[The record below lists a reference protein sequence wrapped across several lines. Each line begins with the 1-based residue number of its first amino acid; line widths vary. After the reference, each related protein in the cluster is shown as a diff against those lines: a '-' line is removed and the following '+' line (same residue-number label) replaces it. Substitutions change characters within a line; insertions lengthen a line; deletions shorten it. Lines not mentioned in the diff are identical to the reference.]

1 MTYKMYGALV
11 ASLSAAAIMLA
22 ANEASARTGTASR
35 GGFTSHSISHR
46 SVAQSLRHHRRNNLG
61 TFWPTVGG
69 FYDGLSTVEPMV
81 DATQPTSGDL
91 QYTNTY
97 AVPWDWAHR
106 FPPVAVPS
114 ERPYVS
120 SCPTEAVTV
129 TGRGGK
135 EQTVNITR
143 CF

>member
-1 MTYKMYGALV
+1 MTHRTFGALV
-11 ASLSAAAIMLA
+11 ASLSVAALVLA
-22 ANEASARTGTASR
+22 ANEASARSGTGSR

-46 SVAQSLRHHRRNNLG
+46 SAAQSFRHRRGNNLG
-61 TFWPTVGG
+61 TFWPAVGDY
-69 FYDGLSTVEPMV
+69 YDGSSIVEPMV

-91 QYTNTY
+91 QYTSTY

-135 EQTVNITR
+135 EQIVNITR

>member
-1 MTYKMYGALV
+1 MFGALV
-11 ASLSAAAIMLA
+11 ASLSAAALVLA
-22 ANEASARTGTASR
+22 ANEVSARTGTGSR
-35 GGFTSHSISHR
+35 GLSSHSISHR
-46 SVAQSLRHHRRNNLG
+46 SAAQSFRHHRRNDLG
-61 TFWPTVGG
+61 IYWPAVGDY
-69 FYDGLSTVEPMV
+69 YDGASGVQPMV
-81 DATQPTSGDL
+81 DATQPAPGDL

-135 EQTVNITR
+135 EQIVNITR

>member
-1 MTYKMYGALV
+1 MTHRTFGALV
-11 ASLSAAAIMLA
+11 ASLSIAALVLA
-22 ANEASARTGTASR
+22 ANEAAARTGTGSR
-35 GGFTSHSISHR
+35 GGVASHSTYHHSA
-46 SVAQSLRHHRRNNLG
+46 AQSRRHRQGNNFG
-61 TFWPTVGG
+61 TFWPAVGG
-69 FYDGLSTVEPMV
+69 YYDGPSIVEPMV
-81 DATQPTSGDL
+81 DATQPAPGDL

-97 AVPWDWAHR
+97 AIPWDWAHR
-106 FPPVAVPS
+106 FPPAVIPS

-135 EQTVNITR
+135 EQTVNVTR